1 MSDIDELPRVLEPLR
16 ALGVRIAIDDFG
28 TGSSVLRRLQ
38 HCRIDTRKIDRSFL
52 SGITRSW
59 HEVPLIKALLSMA
72 RGLDLTVVAEG
83 VETEVQADL
92 LNRYGCELAQGWYYS
107 AAVPATEMQRSL
119 EEARPTQP
127 TSPLPALTNSPDVV
141 DVLFRYPP
149 NVPKPHTSVRWLTT
163 TTDSGNAS
171 RAGARP
177 PSPPPSPPPAPEPPC
192 LPPLSP

>member
-1 MSDIDELPRVLEPLR
+1 MAVNLSARSLANPELAARVDAELGACRVDPASIELEISENLVMSDIDELPRVLEPLR

-28 TGSSVLRRLQ
+28 TGRSVLRRLQ
-38 HCRIDTRKIDRSFL
+38 HCRIETLKIARSFL

-72 RGLDLTVVAEG
+72 RVLDLTVVAAG
-83 VETEVQADL
+83 AETKVQYSL

-127 TSPLPALTNSPDVV
+127 TSPLPALT
-141 DVLFRYPP
+141 
-149 NVPKPHTSVRWLTT
+149 H
-163 TTDSGNAS
+163 
-171 RAGARP
+171 
-177 PSPPPSPPPAPEPPC
+177 
-192 LPPLSP
+192 